1 MGDNTNKRKTTYFFA
16 KLTNTMTDNIINHNT
31 KLFLSQ

>member
-1 MGDNTNKRKTTYFFA
+1 MGDNTSKRKTTYSFA
-16 KLTNTMTDNIINHNT
+16 KLINTMTDNIINHNT